1 VWDLAGV
8 MRRRAEVRAAGR
20 PLDLAADQLPADD
33 PAVDE
38 VGLRR
43 DALEQVLKEL
53 TADITDRLARL
64 ASLAAA
70 CRQHLADQ
78 AAIGRARQATTAA
91 DAVLGASAADRAIA
105 SADPAADVAERT
117 AQVLA
122 AYWLL
127 RRAVPTADR

>member
-1 VWDLAGV
+1 
-8 MRRRAEVRAAGR
+8 MRRRAEIRAAGH
-20 PLDLAADQLPADD
+20 PLDLAAGQLPADD

-43 DALEQVLKEL
+43 DPLEQALREL
-53 TADITDRLARL
+53 TADITERLARL
-64 ASLAAA
+64 DNLAAA

-78 AAIGRARQATTAA
+78 AAIGRARQATAAA

-105 SADPAADVAERT
+105 SADPSADVAERT

-122 AYWLL
+122 AYRQL
-127 RRAVPTADR
+127 RRDVPILDV